1 MMAKHIDII
10 VDIVNLRVIILVVM
24 YCIVV
29 HSTIL
34 YVIEPHYSNEG
45 LGHLCNMGGGKQ
57 HFSDMFYNR

>member
-29 HSTIL
+29 HSTIM
-34 YVIEPHYSNEG
+34 YVIEN
-45 LGHLCNMGGGKQ
+45 
-57 HFSDMFYNR
+57 